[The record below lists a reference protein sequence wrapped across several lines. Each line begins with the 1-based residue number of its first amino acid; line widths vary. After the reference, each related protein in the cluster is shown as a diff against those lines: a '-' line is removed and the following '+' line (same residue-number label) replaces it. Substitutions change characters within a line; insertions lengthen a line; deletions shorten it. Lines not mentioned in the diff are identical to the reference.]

1 MHYQPQQRRVVAH
14 FGGGKGIH
22 TFDLRKME
30 QLDYY
35 SLHYYQITDYDIG
48 TEVLSDYA
56 LTAGA
61 T

>member
-35 SLHYYQITDYDIG
+35 NLHYYQITDYDIG